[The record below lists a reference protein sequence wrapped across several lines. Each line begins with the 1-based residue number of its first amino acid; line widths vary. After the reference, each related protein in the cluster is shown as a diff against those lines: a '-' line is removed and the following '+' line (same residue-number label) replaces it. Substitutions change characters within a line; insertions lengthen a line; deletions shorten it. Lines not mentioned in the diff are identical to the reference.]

1 MKKQKYFIIFL
12 LLLLGL
18 GFSIFQYLETFK
30 TEIVS
35 AVAVGT
41 PNPGHTWSSMECN
54 SSSLCVDASN
64 NRLGIGTAN
73 PSAPLQIGEGTANG
87 TILYR
92 GLILSGGWSSST
104 TRQQNL
110 ITFRGTN
117 YVNSDPFL
125 DVEASNH
132 EGIKNWHLGIVS
144 DTAYYDNDRFSIINQ
159 GNERF
164 TINVNGNVGIGAAF
178 GSGSLTP
185 GNSLHIA
192 NAANSQLRL
201 SEITGAFYTD
211 IGRDPTDGYLR
222 FDNDQQGYKFL
233 NQGAEA
239 FRITSTGVGI
249 GGITPSY
256 QLQLSTNSAAKP
268 TSSSWTIASDE
279 RIKKDIRS
287 FTDGLSVIEEINP
300 VWYKYNGK
308 AGFTADGKEYIGVVA
323 QDMQKVY
330 PYTINTFKAKLNET
344 DTTETELLNFD
355 AHAVTFLLIN
365 SVKELKAENDA
376 LKQLVCLDHPTA
388 EICK

>member
-30 TEIVS
+30 AEIVS

-54 SSSLCVDASN
+54 ASSLCVDASN
-64 NRLGIGTAN
+64 NRLGIGTAS

-92 GLILSGGWSSST
+92 GLILSGGWSSSV

-110 ITFRGTN
+110 ITFKATDS
-117 YVNSDPFL
+117 VNSNPFS
-125 DVEASNH
+125 DTSGESF
-132 EGIKNWHLGIVS
+132 KNFHLGIVS
-144 DTAYYDNDRFSIINQ
+144 DADYYQGDRFSIIQ
-159 GNERF
+159 AGSERL
-164 TINVNGNVGIGAAF
+164 TVSANTGYVGIGSAF
-178 GSGSLTP
+178 GSGSLAP

-192 NAANSQLRL
+192 NGANSQLRL

-256 QLQLSTNSAAKP
+256 RLQLSTDSAAKP
-268 TSSSWTIASDE
+268 STNTWTIASDQ
-279 RIKKDIRS
+279 RIKKDIRN
-287 FTDGLSVIEEINP
+287 FTDGLSVIEGINP

-308 AGFTADGKEYIGVVA
+308 ANFTADGVDYIGVIA
-323 QDMQKVY
+323 QDIQKVA
-330 PYTINTFKAKLNET
+330 PYTVSTYSTKLNPT
-344 DTTETELLNFD
+344 DNTETTLLNFNS
-355 AHAVTFLLIN
+355 HALTFVLIN